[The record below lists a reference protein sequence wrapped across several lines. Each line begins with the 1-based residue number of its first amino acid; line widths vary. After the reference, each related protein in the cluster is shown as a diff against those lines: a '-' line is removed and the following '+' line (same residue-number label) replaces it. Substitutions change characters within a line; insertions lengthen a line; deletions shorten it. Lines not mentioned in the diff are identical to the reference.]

1 MTAAAESSLGYILR
15 EEAARFSPRQK
26 RAAGDNYMGRRNKK

>member
-15 EEAARFSPRQK
+15 EEPARFSQQQK
-26 RAAGDNYMGRRNKK
+26 RAAGDQYVGPQNRK

>member
-26 RAAGDNYMGRRNKK
+26 RAAGDRYTDRRSK